1 MPMADVSFTQ
11 PERRNL
17 ALPIVVALLVLG
29 LAGFLLFHYTPH
41 QTADVEVTQ
50 VDLVPTHVVFKSET
64 NVVGSDQSIDTL
76 YVLAT
81 VRITDRL
88 RLPLFLKDMTATLTT
103 ADGSA
108 GIATSAVERG
118 DLLNLYTSFPAVKK
132 IAAAEPVSPLLRES
146 RINPGQTV
154 EGFVV
159 LHFPIT
165 PDLWQNR
172 RDAVLTI
179 DLYHQGSLSVSL
191 PKASP
196 AAAFNPAGQPS
207 R

>member
-1 MPMADVSFTQ
+1 MADVSFTQ

-41 QTADVEVTQ
+41 ETAAVEVTR

-88 RLPLFLKDMTATLTT
+88 RLPLFLKDITATLTP

-108 GIATSAVERG
+108 GVATSAVERG

-132 IAAAEPVSPLLRES
+132 IAAAEPAPPLLRES
-146 RINPGQTV
+146 RVNPGQTV
-154 EGFVV
+154 EGFVI

-165 PDLWQNR
+165 PDVWQSR

-179 DLYHQGSLSVSL
+179 DLYHQGALSVSL
-191 PKASP
+191 PKLSAPSP
-196 AAAFNPAGQPS
+196 TAQPS
-207 R
+207 H